1 MSPLELST
9 MPDRP
14 KPSPAT
20 STVFSAFDIEYSSAV
35 DTGRAR
41 SNNEDAV
48 LVDEALSLCVLADG
62 MGGYNAGEIASDMTV
77 RGVRDQLARW
87 RSDQGTGHTEAT
99 LRQGM
104 SAAAQSANLAVFE
117 AAQQHPEYAGMGT
130 TLVLAMFEGQQVWIG
145 HIGDSRAYRWRDG
158 RLEQLTR
165 DHSLLQEQ
173 IDAGVL
179 TPEEA
184 AYSLHRNLVT
194 RAVGVEPDVALE
206 VHAHEMRVGD
216 CLLLCSDG
224 LSDMLPDAGIAQVMR
239 AHDTLSGASQAL
251 VEAANAAGGRDNIAV
266 ILARAK
272 GGTPPASRIW
282 WPFKR

>member
-1 MSPLELST
+1 MSPLEHLT

-20 STVFSAFDIEYSSAV
+20 SAVYSAFDIEYSSAV

-173 IDAGVL
+173 I
-179 TPEEA
+179 
-184 AYSLHRNLVT
+184 
-194 RAVGVEPDVALE
+194 EPDVVLE